1 MSSWFRTVI
10 ILLTTAI
17 ALAGC
22 SGNESKQT
30 DIDVPIVVDAATDAV
45 TDDSNEPTAPP
56 TPADEQPTPADE
68 QPAPAEELTPPE
80 TGGLPALRL
89 VQTQETVVEVWVD
102 NVNGLYALA
111 IEITID
117 PTKIRVVDTD
127 ANQNGIQIA
136 PGEVPSPD
144 FVIPRSETA
153 AEDVIE
159 YIVTQL
165 PPREAFNGTGRVAVI
180 NLAEPPIDLSAISI
194 KSFDLSTTKGEPI
207 EVTVQNLKS

>member
-1 MSSWFRTVI
+1 MSNWFQTVI
-10 ILLTTAI
+10 ILLVTVVV
-17 ALAGC
+17 LVGC
-22 SGNESKQT
+22 GGNEP
-30 DIDVPIVVDAATDAV
+30 DVPITIGPIDSVDLADG
-45 TDDSNEPTAPP
+45 NE
-56 TPADEQPTPADE
+56 DEDVPVPADE
-68 QPAPAEELTPPE
+68 QPAQAETLTAPSPASE
-80 TGGLPALRL
+80 TGGPSVLRL
-89 VQTQETVVEVWVD
+89 VQAQETVVEVWVD

-111 IEITID
+111 IEISID
-117 PTKIRVVDTD
+117 PTKISVVDAD